1 MVKILDIS
9 YDKALNGVAGMKG
22 AVDLAADYMAHGGD
36 LEAQVDALI
45 NNQIIKCGTS
55 GFLTSLGGFIT
66 LPVALPAN
74 VASVIYMQMQMIAAI
89 APMGGYDLQSDR
101 VRTLVIACLC
111 GNQLKEVLKQ
121 AGIKVG
127 TTLTAKAIQRL
138 SAVLFNRINRTVTM
152 RLLSRFGTKSAINL
166 GKAIPLV
173 GGLIGGGFD
182 AYSTQIIGDKAKE
195 MFILEARHM
204 ENGEV
209 AVEVIDVSHDDAD

>member
-1 MVKILDIS
+1 MDTSAMVKILDIS

-89 APMGGYDLQSDR
+89 ARMGGYDLHDDR
-101 VRTLVIACLC
+101 V
-111 GNQLKEVLKQ
+111 
-121 AGIKVG
+121 
-127 TTLTAKAIQRL
+127 
-138 SAVLFNRINRTVTM
+138 
-152 RLLSRFGTKSAINL
+152 
-166 GKAIPLV
+166 
-173 GGLIGGGFD
+173 
-182 AYSTQIIGDKAKE
+182 
-195 MFILEARHM
+195 
-204 ENGEV
+204 
-209 AVEVIDVSHDDAD
+209 